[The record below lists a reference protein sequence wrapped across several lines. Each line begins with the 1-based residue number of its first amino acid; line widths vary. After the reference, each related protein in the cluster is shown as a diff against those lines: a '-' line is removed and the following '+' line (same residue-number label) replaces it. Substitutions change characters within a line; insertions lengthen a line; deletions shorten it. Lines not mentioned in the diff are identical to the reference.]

1 MAEISEWYDFAEQLR
16 ATAMRMFD
24 HLETPI
30 EPETKIYALA
40 LLGRTISNFTGTMI
54 LLEAN
59 QVLEARILV
68 RCCWENVF
76 YIAGIAKKGNKL
88 IEAMK
93 YDDAASRLARGKW
106 LLQNKLIDGQDK
118 EFRAFLK
125 SLGKSNRSLDV
136 KSVSGM
142 GVIDRG
148 YIFYAQISADAG
160 HPTVTS
166 LNRHLVETLKWG
178 NALSILPRTDSDE
191 PIETISYAC
200 NALLGACFAA
210 GEVLGGSMEAPEV
223 KRLGDELLRLQGIE
237 QPKEIPPQ

>member
-16 ATAMRMFD
+16 ATATRMFH
-24 HLETPI
+24 HLETQI
-30 EPETKIYALA
+30 EPASKIYALA
-40 LLGRTISNFTGTMI
+40 LLGRTISNFTGAKI

-76 YIAGIAKKGNKL
+76 YIAAIAKKGDKF
-88 IEAMK
+88 IKTMK
-93 YDDAASRLARGKW
+93 NDDAASRLARGKW
-106 LLQNKLIDGQDK
+106 LLENKLIDGKDN

-136 KSVSGM
+136 KGVSGM

-160 HPTVTS
+160 HPTITS

-178 NALSILPRTDSDE
+178 TALSILPRIDSAE

-200 NALLGACFAA
+200 NALIGACFAA
-210 GEVLGGSMEAPEV
+210 GEILGGSVEAPEV
-223 KRLGDELLRLQGIE
+223 KRLGDELLRLQGIAL
-237 QPKEIPPQ
+237 PKPPQ